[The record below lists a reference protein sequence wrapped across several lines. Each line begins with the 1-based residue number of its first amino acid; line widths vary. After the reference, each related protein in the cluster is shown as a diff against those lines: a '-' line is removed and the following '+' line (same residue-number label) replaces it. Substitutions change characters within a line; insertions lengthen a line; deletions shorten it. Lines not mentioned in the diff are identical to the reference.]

1 MTVYLSKEH
10 MITEQER
17 HRETVYK
24 RPESLHT
31 RISAFMP
38 RDITQFALQ
47 APMRDARAIAA
58 VAAKSRLNKE
68 APPPEV
74 EMRKCR
80 SCRVEKPVT
89 EYNKHGKSADGSV
102 RRDLDCR
109 TCHNARYPK

>member
-10 MITEQER
+10 MVTEQEK
-17 HRETVYK
+17 HRESIYK

-47 APMRDARAIAA
+47 APMRDARALAA
-58 VAAKSRLNKE
+58 VAAKSRLKKE
-68 APPPEV
+68 PPPLVV

-80 SCRVEKPVT
+80 SCREEKPVT
-89 EYNKHGKSADGSV
+89 EYNKHGKSADGSI

-109 TCHNARYPK
+109 TCHRQRYAK